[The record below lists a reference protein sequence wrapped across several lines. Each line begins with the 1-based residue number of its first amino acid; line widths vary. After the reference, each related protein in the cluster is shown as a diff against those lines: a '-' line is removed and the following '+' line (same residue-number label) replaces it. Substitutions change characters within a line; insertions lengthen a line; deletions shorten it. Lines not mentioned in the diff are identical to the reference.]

1 MERTASDSAV
11 GSVPN
16 CSSLWNPFLVS
27 SGGVS
32 LRGSVDVL
40 VYSVGSFVS
49 GRYGRWVL
57 CMVGVVS
64 LVGSLCHAV
73 SRPFH
78 IVYFLLM
85 SGGLLCMLSI
95 PKLLLCAIDKNSF
108 ASGSHCGGGYWRA
121 LFTFIIFGVVVAIV
135 MSGKLMP
142 FWEVGFFS
150 VFICIDGRFP
160 LQ

>member
-1 MERTASDSAV
+1 
-11 GSVPN
+11 
-16 CSSLWNPFLVS
+16 
-27 SGGVS
+27 
-32 LRGSVDVL
+32 
-40 VYSVGSFVS
+40 
-49 GRYGRWVL
+49 
-57 CMVGVVS
+57 
-64 LVGSLCHAV
+64 
-73 SRPFH
+73 
-78 IVYFLLM
+78 
-85 SGGLLCMLSI
+85 MLSI